1 VKVRKRLTILY
12 SAVLAGLFFL
22 FALGLYF
29 SFTYHLR
36 AEVDE
41 SLASWSLQ
49 VLDSDGSGRL
59 RMPESRTTTSD
70 MDQRSYEMPDTF
82 ALALKRD
89 GSLLLNRSAF
99 SEQGIRA
106 LLEEAKG
113 KAAGTSYFFS
123 NSAIDSQ
130 KYRILVKNVVDS
142 RGDEALLFLGRSLVH
157 VDKSARGLVMSLIVA
172 WLAAVMLGS
181 TVMWVLVGQ
190 TIKPVNSMTE
200 LALSISQSSDL
211 KGRIIVGPEQDEF
224 SELGRALNRMLEAI
238 ELSHEGRKQFLAD
251 ASHQLRTP
259 LTSVGANLA
268 FISKAETA
276 SAHDRKAALDDCMRE
291 VGRMSALVNDLLLL
305 ARTEAP
311 LARQIVSVD
320 VNELLETAARTF
332 ADNVSRHIDLEL
344 PVTAPHVLA
353 DKNELH
359 HALVMLL
366 DNAKKYSGLESR
378 ILLGVEIAG
387 SKIDIFVQDNGPGIP
402 PEETHL
408 AFERFYRGSNVRDRI
423 PGSGLGLAIVKSIVQ
438 KNGGVILLANVEPHG
453 LLIRMRFPAAPR

>member
-1 VKVRKRLTILY
+1 MKVRKRLTILY
-12 SAVLAGLFFL
+12 SAVLAGLFSL

-49 VLDSDGSGRL
+49 ILDSDGSGRL
-59 RMPESRTTTSD
+59 WMPEIREAPVD
-70 MDQRSYEMPDTF
+70 MSQRPYEMPDTF

-99 SEQGIRA
+99 SEKGRYDL
-106 LLEEAKG
+106 LLEAK
-113 KAAGTSYFFS
+113 TRTVDTIHYFT
-123 NSAIDSQ
+123 NSLIENQ
-130 KYRILVKNVVDS
+130 RYRILIKNIVDS
-142 RGDEALLFLGRSLVH
+142 RGDDALLFLGRSLVH
-157 VDKSARGLVMSLIVA
+157 VDKSARGLVMSLVVA
-172 WLAAVMLGS
+172 WFAAILLGS
-181 TVMWVLVGQ
+181 SVMWILVGQ
-190 TIKPVNSMTE
+190 TIKPVHSMTE
-200 LALSISQSSDL
+200 LAFSIAQSSDL
-211 KGRIIVGPEQDEF
+211 KGRIVVGFEQDEF
-224 SELGRALNRMLEAI
+224 SELGRALNRMLETV
-238 ELSHEGRKQFLAD
+238 ELSHEARKKFLAD

-268 FISKAETA
+268 FISRVETA
-276 SAHDRKAALDDCMRE
+276 SLDDRKAALDDCMRE

-311 LARQIVSVD
+311 LAKQITSID
-320 VNELLETAARTF
+320 INELLDSASSSVFSDTHRPIE
-332 ADNVSRHIDLEL
+332 LEL
-344 PVTAPHVLA
+344 PAMAPHVLA
-353 DKNELH
+353 DQNELH

-366 DNAKKYSGLESR
+366 DNARKYSGQESR
-378 ILLGVEIAG
+378 ITLGVEIVG
-387 SKIDIFVQDNGPGIP
+387 SKIDILVQDNGPGIP
-402 PEETHL
+402 PEEIHF

-438 KNGGVILLANVEPHG
+438 KNGGTISLCNIEPHG